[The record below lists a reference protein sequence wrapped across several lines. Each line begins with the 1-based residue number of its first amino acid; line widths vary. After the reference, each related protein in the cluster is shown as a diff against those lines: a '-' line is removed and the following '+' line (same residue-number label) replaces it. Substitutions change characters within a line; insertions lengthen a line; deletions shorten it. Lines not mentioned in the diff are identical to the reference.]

1 VAFGLDLT
9 YICLDDMFIFMRTT
23 LNLDDNLMRVA
34 KRRAAETGR
43 TLSSMIETALR
54 EIIEQEKKTKHS
66 YRLRWVTVK
75 GGVQPGVDL
84 DDRDALIDRMEG
96 RS

>member
-1 VAFGLDLT
+1 MTD
-9 YICLDDMFIFMRTT
+9 ICLNDMLICMRTT
-23 LNLDDNLMRVA
+23 LNLDDNLMRAV

-43 TLSSMIETALR
+43 TLSSMIEAALR
-54 EIIEQEKKTKHS
+54 EMLEQGKKTKHS

-84 DDRDALIDRMEG
+84 ADRDALIDRMEG